1 MTYSKL
7 FEPITINKMEVK
19 NRLVMSPMNPILAS
33 PDGYPNESSL
43 AWYGARAKGGFGMIV
58 SECIVTH
65 SKHFA
70 GSCELVNIRM
80 SDYRYGRLFYELVS
94 LVHEWDCKF
103 VAQISPGFGS
113 QGKPYPSTGEP
124 AAGPSSIPHH
134 QDIRNQTK
142 NLDKAMRKMDPGIP
156 DEPSYDSLQ
165 AMSDEE
171 YFKLESD
178 MMKVFE
184 ATNPSMK
191 KIFVGA
197 VPRELT
203 RDEIVFLEDDMA
215 RGAAMVREMK
225 GDGVEIHSPHGYLMH
240 TFLSPRSNNRKDEYG
255 GSLENRARFLTDTLR
270 KVRAAV
276 GPDFPVG
283 VRLSGDEKMPGGIGH
298 EEMKE
303 VVKLCN
309 PYIDFLDVSMGCY
322 DNIGAF
328 FPDDDGSFIPYAES
342 FKTVTDVPVFAPN
355 MRDPDEMKAALES
368 GKMDMIGFGRQSIA
382 DPYWPVKVK
391 AGRMKDVVKCTRCGQ
406 CLIGIP
412 MNLKL
417 SCSVNPT
424 CGLERYL
431 PELWRVN
438 TPKKKK
444 KIERYLK
451 RIEGLFD
458 D

>member
-19 NRLVMSPMNPILAS
+19 NRLVMSPMNPILS
-33 PDGYPNESSL
+33 DPDGYVNESNL
-43 AWYGARAKGGFGMIV
+43 AWYAARAKGGFGLII
-58 SECIVTH
+58 SEFICTH
-65 SKHFA
+65 GKDWA
-70 GSCELVNIRM
+70 GCTELLGMRM
-80 SDYRYGRLFYELVS
+80 ADYRYGRLFYELVS

-103 VAQISPGFGS
+103 IAQISPGFGS
-113 QGKPYPSTGEP
+113 QGKPHPTTKAPS
-124 AAGPSSIPHH
+124 AGPSSIPHR

-142 NLDKAMRKMDPGIP
+142 NLDKAMRKMDPNIP
-156 DEPSYDSLQ
+156 KEPSYEALQ

-171 YFKLESD
+171 YKNLEQA
-178 MMKVFE
+178 MMAEFE
-184 ATNPSMK
+184 RTNPSMK

-197 VPRELT
+197 TPRELT
-203 RDEIVFLEDDMA
+203 HEEIVFLEDDMA
-215 RGAAMVREMK
+215 RGASMIKEMK
-225 GDGVEIHSPHGYLMH
+225 GDGIEIHSPHGYLMH
-240 TFLSPRSNNRKDEYG
+240 TFLSPRSNNRNDEYG
-255 GSLENRARFLTDTLR
+255 GSLENRARFLINTLK

-276 GPDFPVG
+276 GPDFPLG

-303 VVKLCN
+303 VVKMCN

-355 MRDPDEMKAALES
+355 MRNPDEMKEVLES
-368 GKMDMIGFGRQSIA
+368 GRMDMISFGRQSIA
-382 DPYWPVKVK
+382 DPYWPAKVK
-391 AGRMKDVVKCTRCGQ
+391 AGRMKDVVKCTRCNQ
-406 CLIGIP
+406 CIIGIP

-417 SCSVNPT
+417 SCSMNPT
-424 CGLERYL
+424 CGFERYL

-444 KIERYLK
+444 QIARFMSK
-451 RIEGLFD
+451 IEGLYD